1 MLQDCCWWLAG
12 ANGRKLQELFAFS
25 PSAVPSVDPENVV
38 IVPPPNAVQES
49 PAFDPAVIEIVPVAL
64 PPIAPA
70 GVPVVAPAPAVVP
83 PSPAPAVAVVP
94 APVPAPAPMPAP
106 TPDPAEPPAS
116 TNVPVPGLAPVAN
129 PFASPPSTLPVP
141 PEALPQETM
150 RDIEAPAPSSLAKAV
165 ASAGLLSAA
174 VSAIILCV

>member
-64 PPIAPA
+64 PPIAPT